1 MNGIGVNVLRPN
13 VRGSTGY
20 GFRFQSLDD
29 RTLRWDGVRD
39 GCEAARDLKRT
50 GTATKTAAMGG
61 SYGGFMTL
69 AVLVEDPDLWDAGVD
84 IVGIADWHTFFKNM
98 PPWRGVIRKR
108 EYGDPD
114 GAESDF
120 LRQISPIHRAHTITA
135 PLLIIHGRNDPRV
148 PLHESEQI
156 AEKAPNAEMIVFDDE
171 GHGVV
176 KLANQVTAN
185 SRILAFL
192 QEHLLGAAELDTEAK
207 SLR

>member
-1 MNGIGVNVLRPN
+1 
-13 VRGSTGY
+13 
-20 GFRFQSLDD
+20 
-29 RTLRWDGVRD
+29 
-39 GCEAARDLKRT
+39 
-50 GTATKTAAMGG
+50 MGG

-69 AVLVEDPDLWDAGVD
+69 AVMVEDPTLWDAGID

-120 LRQISPIHRAHTITA
+120 LRQISPIHAAHKISA
-135 PLLIIHGRNDPRV
+135 PLLIVHGRNDPRV
-148 PLHESEQI
+148 PVGESEQL
-156 AEKAPNAEMIVFDDE
+156 AVRVPNAEIMVFEDE

-176 KLANQVTAN
+176 KLDNQVAAN

-192 QEHLLGAAELDTEAK
+192 REHLLGLAG
-207 SLR
+207 